1 MRYVYVAGGGTNDA
15 VDRAITQQTGLA
27 LISLIGGFRQ
37 KDFGLHTTANT
48 AHHIETFKEL
58 NMMPVGGK
66 IAIDSGGYSFIVGD
80 KEPKDLPVMIDC
92 YSSYLESERDRFDY
106 IFSLDIPFSI
116 KHEKFNTI
124 ESVFAANNSSICS
137 SKFVI
142 SNCESLKDKYFFVWH
157 FKMRE
162 QFVIW
167 KHLYANHGL
176 GGLVRNHAVGGL
188 VGIKEAARIQ
198 FAPFTGISYYVLN
211 EHIQSS
217 FCDAGFRMHFLG
229 VYTRNDR
236 FYITF
241 LEKLFNEYLDDK
253 GGVAMTYDSINP
265 VHTVRMNADVP
276 LYCMLGEEFKI
287 FPSLLEAPEDVLRSV
302 AVDDNH
308 ASFMLS
314 EIDRRR
320 KGLRLESSA
329 SLSPLNVFSNL
340 ELDKFFEMI
349 IDQYDLVGELH
360 AATSHTNLAGRIN
373 RIFNDIEERYPEAFS
388 AYMKSSI
395 ALSLER
401 TWYWHRWFVG
411 GRNEAKLDL
420 YMAQEIQSID
430 YPARLR

>member
-106 IFSLDIPFSI
+106 IFSLDMPFSI

-211 EHIQSS
+211 KHIQSS

-229 VYTRNDR
+229 VYTKNDR

-241 LEKLFNEYLDDK
+241 LEKLFNEYLSGK
-253 GGVAMTYDSINP
+253 GGVVMTYDSINP

-276 LYCMLGEEFKI
+276 LYCMLGEEFKT
-287 FPSLLEAPEDVLRSV
+287 FPSLLEAPEDVLRSI

-340 ELDKFFEMI
+340 ELDKFFEMVI
-349 IDQYDLVGELH
+349 GQYDLVGELH

-373 RIFNDIEERYPEAFS
+373 RIFDDIEKLYPKAFS
-388 AYMKSSI
+388 PHMKSSI

-411 GRNEAKLDL
+411 KRDEAKLDL
-420 YMAQEIQSID
+420 YMAQEIQSINF
-430 YPARLR
+430 PAHLR